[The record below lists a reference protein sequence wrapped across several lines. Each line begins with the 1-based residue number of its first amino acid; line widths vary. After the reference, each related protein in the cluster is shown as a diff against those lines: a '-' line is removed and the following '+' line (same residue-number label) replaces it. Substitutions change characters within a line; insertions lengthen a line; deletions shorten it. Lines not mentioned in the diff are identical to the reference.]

1 MKCSK
6 CGAKFAA
13 DINQPAPGGSSS
25 PGIFFILSLIFAVL
39 LAILVLLDLNL
50 VWIVICCLAL
60 VFSFVA
66 NLNAYSDCSSELG
79 PDGETI
85 KGVSCPACG
94 AKNDVKPWSL

>member
-6 CGAKFAA
+6 CGARFAA

-25 PGIFFILSLIFAVL
+25 PGVFFIVSLLFTVL
-39 LAILVLLDLNL
+39 LAVFVLLDLNL
-50 VWIVICCLAL
+50 LWIIICCVVLL
-60 VFSFVA
+60 FSLVA
-66 NLNAYSDCSSELG
+66 NLNAYTDCGSELG

-94 AKNDVKPWSL
+94 ELNDVKPWSL